1 MGVGRL
7 ASGGAGGRG
16 EEALADA
23 AEELKGADE
32 EAQAGLARTFVG
44 QPVCALVAFDAHVG
58 RHPVDVH
65 MPVFERGVIQLADRI
80 DKCAV
85 GPGLVVFGDRYGRV
99 CAISE

>member
-58 RHPVDVH
+58 RHPLDAH
-65 MPVFERGVIQLADRI
+65 IPVFER
-80 DKCAV
+80 
-85 GPGLVVFGDRYGRV
+85 VVV
-99 CAISE
+99 